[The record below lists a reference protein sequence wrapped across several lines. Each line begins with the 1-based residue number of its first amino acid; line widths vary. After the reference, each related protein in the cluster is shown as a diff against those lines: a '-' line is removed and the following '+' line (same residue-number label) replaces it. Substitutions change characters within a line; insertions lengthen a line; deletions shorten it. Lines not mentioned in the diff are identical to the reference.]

1 MRGSGD
7 PQKQRSPPC
16 PLSPKPQPQW
26 QRDVLPIPDVAGE
39 VKWVEIDVGTAA
51 DDADHRLDD
60 EEVFRVAVARQ

>member
-1 MRGSGD
+1 
-7 PQKQRSPPC
+7 
-16 PLSPKPQPQW
+16 LSPKPQPQW